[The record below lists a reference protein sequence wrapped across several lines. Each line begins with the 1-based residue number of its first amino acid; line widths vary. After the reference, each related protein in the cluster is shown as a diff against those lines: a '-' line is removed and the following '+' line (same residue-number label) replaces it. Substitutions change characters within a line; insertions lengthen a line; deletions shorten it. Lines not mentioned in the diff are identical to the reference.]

1 MSYKLKS
8 NSVVHELV
16 TSSDLGVTS
25 AYISLSGIGFTF
37 YKQGKVVICVLGGIS
52 SFNTAKYTKLTSNGI
67 PSAYRPN
74 AEVSGTCSVANNNT
88 VQSSSRV
95 YFKASGEIGIIT
107 GVTGN
112 QEYYGCAC
120 WISAK

>member
-37 YKQGKVVICVLGGIS
+37 YKQGKVVICALGGIS
-52 SFNTAKYTKLTSNGI
+52 SFSTAKYTKLTTNGI

-74 AEVSGTCSVANNNT
+74 AEISCTCSVANNNT
-88 VQSSSRV
+88 VHSSSRV
-95 YFKASGEIGIIT
+95 YFKTSGEIGIIT
-107 GVTGN
+107 GATGN

-120 WISAK
+120 WITAD